1 MSADSFFARWSK
13 HKNET
18 APAVA
23 SAPAEPAR
31 AECCEQAPQPS
42 LPPTAE
48 DVAALTP
55 QSDYTRFLAE
65 GVDENVKRS
74 ALKKLF
80 TDPHFNVMDGLDI
93 YIGDYNKFDPIPPE
107 MLAALNH
114 AKGLLDPLSQFEQPI
129 LRLFESETPSQQV
142 AADEQSAADEN
153 TASTVS
159 APTEPPVPQLAD
171 HDTSLPAQDD
181 DIQTEAISKPHNDH
195 TI

>member
-129 LRLFESETPSQQV
+129 LRLFENEVPSQPGV
-142 AADEQSAADEN
+142 ADAQSAADEH
-153 TASTVS
+153 TASTLA
-159 APTEPPVPQLAD
+159 APTESPTPQTAGHASPPP
-171 HDTSLPAQDD
+171 QDD
-181 DIQTEAISKPHNDH
+181 DIPTEAISKPHNDH